1 MTGDDIEIRHLTKRY
16 RGGASDRPALQDID
30 LEIPHRRFVSLIGPS
45 GCGKSTLLRVI
56 AGLTVPDHGH
66 VSLFGRTPREMC
78 RRKAIGLVPQT
89 PALLPWLNVRQNI
102 ALPTMVNRRRG
113 TPPESTDDL
122 LRAVGLQDSA
132 RRYPHQLSG
141 GMSQRVAIARAL
153 GLRPDVLLMDEPF
166 SALDEFTR
174 EALQY
179 QLLGLWQRRATTVV
193 FVTHSVREAVV
204 LSDRIVVM
212 SARPGRIH
220 EVLDVDLPRPRDRK
234 VVKGPHMHDLEDR
247 VRASLQSAWKAG
259 AAPDDLVPL

>member
-1 MTGDDIEIRHLTKRY
+1 MTAGIEVRGLTKHHP
-16 RGGASDRPALQDID
+16 GARPDRPALQDVD
-30 LEIPHRRFVSLIGPS
+30 LEIPHRQFVSLIGPS
-45 GCGKSTLLRVI
+45 GCGKSTLLRI
-56 AGLTVPDHGH
+56 LAGLDGADAGR
-66 VSLFGRTPREMC
+66 VSLLGRSPKQAS
-78 RRKAIGLVPQT
+78 RRKAIGLVSQT
-89 PALLPWLNVRQNI
+89 PALLPWLTVRQNV
-102 ALPTMVNRRRG
+102 ALPARVNRRAG
-113 TPPESTDDL
+113 TAIDPPDDL
-122 LRAVGLQDSA
+122 LRAVGLEDSA
-132 RRYPHQLSG
+132 HQYPHELSG
-141 GMSQRVAIARAL
+141 GMLQRVAVARAL

-179 QLLGLWQRRATTVV
+179 QLLGLWQERATTVV
-193 FVTHSVREAVV
+193 FVTHSVHEAVV

-234 VVKGPHMHDLEDR
+234 VVRGPHMHDLEDR

>member
-1 MTGDDIEIRHLTKRY
+1 MTSDDIEIRHLTKRY
-16 RGGASDRPALQDID
+16 RGGAYDRPALQDID

-45 GCGKSTLLRVI
+45 GCGKSTLLRVM
-56 AGLTVPDHGH
+56 AGLTVPDHGR

-102 ALPTMVNRRRG
+102 ALPTLVNRRRG
-113 TPPESTDDL
+113 TSHESTDDL
-122 LRAVGLQDSA
+122 LRAVGLEDSA
-132 RRYPHQLSG
+132 HRYPHQLSG

-174 EALQY
+174 EALRM
-179 QLLGLWQRRATTVV
+179 QLLELWQRRATTVV
-193 FVTHSVREAVV
+193 FVTHSVHEAVV

-220 EVLDVDLPRPRDRK
+220 DVLDVDLPRPRERE
-234 VVKGPHMHDLEDR
+234 VVSDSRTHEVEGR
-247 VRASLQSAWKAG
+247 VRASLRSAWSSG
-259 AAPDDLVPL
+259 INPTELVAP